1 MDQVGKNRERR
12 KVTQLA
18 NTGNPD
24 RVSLYVDSVCSAPLG
39 PRSTF
44 NNCAVDQLLS
54 KVEYRWTGWMR
65 LVLMT
70 RGMAGHEL

>member
-1 MDQVGKNRERR
+1 MDQVGKSRERR

-44 NNCAVDQLLS
+44 NNCAVDQLFPKEVS
-54 KVEYRWTGWMR
+54 IDGTYETSVEDPRKGR
-65 LVLMT
+65 L
-70 RGMAGHEL
+70 